1 MKKILSITL
10 VFVILF
16 QLTSCFKQKPS
27 KTFSQE
33 FQDHFLEN
41 YAVVDPCISYFEA
54 NKIDALIKVQPSR
67 ENDFVNVL
75 QLAKIKDIDDLS
87 FVAVIPCKYTLP
99 MFMYFKAVYQTK
111 DAPVP
116 MRDWQIK
123 KIFLSDSSPYTDFR
137 PEKFKYQEPH
147 QEQLSEECLCA
158 VFEAGKDDLL
168 IQAIVDAYRDASP
181 LTKMPR
187 GVCVIGSDFNYS
199 FHFVVQFEECPNIC
213 WNTQICYQNGK
224 YYISIMN
231 ERDENDPSKWVE
243 KYGEL
248 DERVYPMIVPFF
260 EEKGWEGKDWGE
272 K

>member
-1 MKKILSITL
+1 MKKIFSVAL
-10 VFVILF
+10 VLIVLF
-16 QLTSCFKQKPS
+16 QMTSCFKQKPS
-27 KTFSQE
+27 KTFSKE
-33 FQDHFLEN
+33 FQDHFFEN
-41 YAVVDPCISYFEA
+41 YTVVDPCISYFEA
-54 NKIDALIKVQPSR
+54 NEANAMLPIVRSTQPAYRSMSR
-67 ENDFVNVL
+67 IEF
-75 QLAKIKDIDDLS
+75 AKIKEVDDLS
-87 FVAVIPCKYTLP
+87 FVAVIEYQFFFTLSRYTLS
-99 MFMYFKAVYQTK
+99 VYQTK

-123 KIFLSDSSPYTDFR
+123 QVYLSDYSFHGIDIQR
-137 PEKFKYQEPH
+137 EYQKPH
-147 QEQLSEECLCA
+147 NRQLSEDNLCA

-168 IQAIVDAYRDASP
+168 TNAIGEAYRNASP

-187 GVCVIGSDFNYS
+187 GVNIMGSDFNYS

-224 YYISIMN
+224 YYISVMN

-248 DERVYPMIVPFF
+248 DERIYPMIVPFF

-272 K
+272 E